1 MKFDFTRI
9 RISKTWIVLG
19 VSLGVG
25 LLAALGARSYLSN
38 QMAAIEA
45 RGRGETVDVVVA
57 KTKLQKG
64 DVLSSDTVA
73 VRSVPLD
80 YSHSNALRPNQFDT
94 FDGKALAFSVDGGE
108 MVLWSML
115 EGKKA
120 PTFSAR
126 VDIGKRALTVPVDEI
141 NSISGL
147 LEPGDLIDLMVT
159 VSQKDKK
166 FTFPLLQAVRVM
178 ATGQRSVDDPKS
190 GERRQYST
198 VTLDASPEQAQNVIV
213 AREAG
218 RITALLR
225 NPGDKQPFKGGNA
238 DLAAMLGL
246 KPEVDLKPAER
257 AIGIRQVPVLY
268 GGRAAQLPA
277 EGLQMGSY
285 VQAITGQ
292 LPNSTSTEAAVP
304 GNPGSPMPIP
314 THAPLLHGTASG
326 TAAATE
332 QATPVPASGAF
343 PSSVLKP

>member
-1 MKFDFTRI
+1 MKFHFKNI
-9 RISKTWIVLG
+9 RLSKTWIVLG
-19 VSLGVG
+19 ISLAVG
-25 LLAALGARSYLSN
+25 LLAALGARSYLSS

-45 RGRGETVDVVVA
+45 RGKGETVKVVVA
-57 KTKLQKG
+57 KGKLQKG
-64 DVLSSDTVA
+64 DVVSSDTVA
-73 VRSVPLD
+73 VRSVPTD
-80 YSHSNALRPNQFDT
+80 YAHSNALRPNQFDA

-115 EGKKA
+115 EGKKS

-126 VDIGKRALTVPVDEI
+126 VDVGHRALTVPVDEI

-218 RITALLR
+218 KITALLR
-225 NPGDKQPFKGGNA
+225 NPSDKQAFKGGNT
-238 DLAAMLGL
+238 DLAGLLGL
-246 KPEVDLKPAER
+246 KPELDLKPAET
-257 AIGIRQVPVLY
+257 AIGIRQIPVLY
-268 GGRAAQLPA
+268 GGRGATLPA
-277 EGLQMGSY
+277 EGLQMGKY
-285 VQAITGQ
+285 VQASTGQ
-292 LPNSTSTEAAVP
+292 LPTIAPPMAASI
-304 GNPGSPMPIP
+304 GHIESPMPVQQ
-314 THAPLLHGTASG
+314 PLPVAS
-326 TAAATE
+326 
-332 QATPVPASGAF
+332 TPVPSGT
-343 PSSVLKP
+343 SSLSPVFKP